1 MEGFNEE
8 IRNVQGFNS
17 SPKTYVLDVALL
29 PETTLEQWMEQA
41 HFLQKNLTAE
51 VIDKAL
57 ESLPAEVRDHTVDE
71 IKRTLL
77 SRLAK
82 IDETALTYF
91 GVLNKY
97 AIVTGTDKD
106 DWFEINI
113 LNKKEIEVKGYRN
126 IKGKKKKQFFGKTF
140 KSEITKEIWVYG
152 LDDDDRFEVHGESSG
167 NIKVRL
173 IGGHNNDIYDL
184 KQGGNI
190 AIYDFKSKKN
200 TYIDTKN
207 AKVKLTDDYD
217 VNTYLPLQ
225 VRNSVNQLIPTI
237 GFNPD
242 DGLKIGLSDT
252 YTYNGFRQN
261 PFSQRHK
268 VDASFY
274 FATSGFE
281 LGYSGEFAE
290 VFDNWNFEFAAR
302 FTSPN
307 YSVNFFGFGNE
318 TINED
323 DDLGMDYNRVKLQT
337 VKAAPAWCGE
347 ANWAESSEQGFLMS
361 LLM

>member
-1 MEGFNEE
+1 M
-8 IRNVQGFNS
+8 
-17 SPKTYVLDVALL
+17 
-29 PETTLEQWMEQA
+29 
-41 HFLQKNLTAE
+41 
-51 VIDKAL
+51 
-57 ESLPAEVRDHTVDE
+57 
-71 IKRTLL
+71 
-77 SRLAK
+77 
-82 IDETALTYF
+82 
-91 GVLNKY
+91 
-97 AIVTGTDKD
+97 
-106 DWFEINI
+106 
-113 LNKKEIEVKGYRN
+113 
-126 IKGKKKKQFFGKTF
+126 
-140 KSEITKEIWVYG
+140 
-152 LDDDDRFEVHGESSG
+152 
-167 NIKVRL
+167 
-173 IGGHNNDIYDL
+173 
-184 KQGGNI
+184 
-190 AIYDFKSKKN
+190 
-200 TYIDTKN
+200 
-207 AKVKLTDDYD
+207 
-217 VNTYLPLQ
+217 PLQ

-337 VKAAPAWCGE
+337 VKAAPALVWRGQLGGKFRTGLSYESINVEETDNRFINTFYVQNGE
-347 ANWAESSEQGFLMS
+347 DNRQSFAGIDAEYTYSNADNVAFPTIGMATS
-361 LLM
+361 LLAGYKSNLSEGNGFGYIVPTLSFDHKLIPNGRLVLASKWQAQFNLGDGYEFYQAASIGGVNGLRGFRNQRFTGKRLIIKIRI